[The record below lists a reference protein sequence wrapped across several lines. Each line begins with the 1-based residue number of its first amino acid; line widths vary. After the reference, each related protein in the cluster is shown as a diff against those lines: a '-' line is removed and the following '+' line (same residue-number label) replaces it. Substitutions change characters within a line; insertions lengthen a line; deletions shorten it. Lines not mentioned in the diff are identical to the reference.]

1 MSSIP
6 GLTSITPA
14 ASSFLSGTPASAP
27 RQQLN
32 QDDFLKLLTTQL
44 SNQDPLKPMDDTQF
58 IAQMA
63 QFSSLQQ
70 ATTLTKDF
78 EAFSSAQQI
87 SSAQNLLSRTV
98 SLTSDDAV
106 VTGPVS
112 EVRIKNG
119 AAQIIVNDTAYDP
132 STVTSITSS
141 TVSKA
146 GA

>member
-1 MSSIP
+1 MNISS
-6 GLTSITPA
+6 LTSITPA
-14 ASSFLSGTPASAP
+14 ATSVLNGTGTAAP

-44 SNQDPLKPMDDTQF
+44 SNQDPLKPMEDTQF

-87 SSAQNLLSRTV
+87 ASAQNLLGRTV
-98 SLTSDDAV
+98 SLTSDSTDV
-106 VTGPVS
+106 SGPVS
-112 EVRIKNG
+112 EVQIKNG
-119 AAQIIVNDTAYDP
+119 AAQIIVNGKAYDP
-132 STVTSITSS
+132 STVTSIVRTP
-141 TVSKA
+141 TPGT

>member
-1 MSSIP
+1 MSTIAASTTANSVP
-6 GLTSITPA
+6 TNFLSDTPA
-14 ASSFLSGTPASAP
+14 AAP

-44 SNQDPLKPMDDTQF
+44 SNQDPLKPMEDTQF

-78 EAFSSAQQI
+78 EAFSSSQQI
-87 SSAQNLLSRTV
+87 SSAQNLLGKTV
-98 SLTSDDAV
+98 TLGSSGTI

-112 EVRIKNG
+112 EVQIVNG
-119 AAQIIVNDTAYDP
+119 AAQIMVGGKGYDP
-132 STVTSITSS
+132 AMVSSIT
-141 TVSKA
+141 TTKT

>member
-1 MSSIP
+1 MTIP
-6 GLTSITPA
+6 GLSSITPA
-14 ASSFLSGTPASAP
+14 AGSFLSGTPVAAP

-44 SNQDPLKPMDDTQF
+44 ANQDPLKPMDDTQF

-87 SSAQNLLSRTV
+87 SSAQNLLGRTV
-98 SLTSDDAV
+98 TLTTDGGDK
-106 VTGPVS
+106 TGPVS

-119 AAQIIVNDTAYDP
+119 TAQIMVNGTGYDP
-132 STVTSITSS
+132 ASVISIVTTPA
-141 TVSKA
+141 SKT

>member
-1 MSSIP
+1 MSSISS
-6 GLTSITPA
+6 LTGITPA
-14 ASSFLSGTPASAP
+14 ATSILNGTPAAAP

-44 SNQDPLKPMDDTQF
+44 AHQNPLKPMDDTQF

-70 ATTLTKDF
+70 ATTLTKEF
-78 EAFSSAQQI
+78 EAFSNAQQI

-98 SLTSDDAV
+98 SLTSDDTI

-119 AAQIIVNDTAYDP
+119 AAQIIVNGNGYDP
-132 STVTSITSS
+132 ATVTSIT
-141 TVSKA
+141 TTAASKT
-146 GA
+146 GT